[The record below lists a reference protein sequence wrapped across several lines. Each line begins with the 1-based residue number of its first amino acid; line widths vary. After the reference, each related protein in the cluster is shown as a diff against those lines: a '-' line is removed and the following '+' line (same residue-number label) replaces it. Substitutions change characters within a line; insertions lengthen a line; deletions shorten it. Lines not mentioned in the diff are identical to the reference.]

1 MPLAAQQLVKDQL
14 LALTA
19 CQLGKKKTQR
29 VHFSNISSCNEP
41 TFFLLDLPFVS
52 CLNKLCSNNFFNHPE
67 VIWFSFNSHII
78 SQNITFPSVRTACTI
93 TVSSWVGDL
102 IDGGL
107 DLTVQSFCFF
117 FWPYYILNT
126 GLVNLCGYE
135 SGESQT
141 ERSSSNSSPA
151 FKWPEIFFF
160 TWQSMLS
167 FIFLKAFKDFHH
179 SLTDVVVFDIAFIP
193 FLYSNM

>member
-1 MPLAAQQLVKDQL
+1 MASHWQNAFSSPTTGERPIVSLNCMPAW
-14 LALTA
+14 
-19 CQLGKKKTQR
+19 KKTQR

-52 CLNKLCSNNFFNHPE
+52 CLNKLCSNNFFNDPV

-78 SQNITFPSVRTACTI
+78 SQNITFPSARTACTI

-107 DLTVQSFCFF
+107 DLTVHSFAF

-126 GLVNLCGYE
+126 ALVNLCGYE
-135 SGESQT
+135 SGEFQT
-141 ERSSSNSSPA
+141 EMSSSNSSPA
-151 FKWPEIFFF
+151 FKWPVIFFYLAKHAF
-160 TWQSMLS
+160 VY
-167 FIFLKAFKDFHH
+167 FFKDF
-179 SLTDVVVFDIAFIP
+179 
-193 FLYSNM
+193 